1 MAKTNTFMFAND
13 ATRFYF
19 PWICI
24 LMVFI
29 GTLLCGGGLFVYNSL
44 NRWQQGVSE
53 SLTVQINTYD
63 AQGNFRGD
71 AIPVDIEKTLSILR
85 TTPGV
90 KEANVLTNE
99 QMSELMAPWIGADV
113 NVSDLPLPKLI
124 DVAIDSNNPPFLE
137 RLKMD
142 LSIQVPNAS
151 IDSHRIWLTQL
162 VSLSYKI
169 LQLIGIVLIL
179 LLLTVI
185 FTVAYTTRASLKI
198 QEPVIRLVHMMG
210 AKDLYITNQYAWR
223 TLKRAFVGGIIGFAL
238 ATPILLGLM
247 YCFEGMAD
255 SIFATNL
262 FIEQWGFLITGP
274 FVISFIAFITTFK
287 TVLGYLKRFI

>member
-1 MAKTNTFMFAND
+1 MSKNKTFLFAND
-13 ATRFYF
+13 STRFYF
-19 PWICI
+19 SWICL

-29 GTLLCGGGLFVYNSL
+29 GTLLCGGGLFIYNSL

-63 AQGNFRGD
+63 EKGNFRGD
-71 AIPVDIEKTLSILR
+71 EIPVDVEKTLSILR

-90 KEANVLTNE
+90 KEANILNDV
-99 QMSELMAPWIGADV
+99 QMAELMSPWIGADV
-113 NVSDLPLPKLI
+113 NMSDLPLPKLI
-124 DVAIDSNNPPFLE
+124 DVAIDPENPPFLE

-142 LSIQVPNAS
+142 LSIQVPNATL
-151 IDSHRIWLTQL
+151 DSHRIWLTQL
-162 VSLSYKI
+162 VKLSYKI
-169 LQLIGIVLIL
+169 LQLISGVLIL

-198 QEPVIRLVHMMG
+198 QESVIQLVHMMG

-223 TLKRAFVGGIIGFAL
+223 TLKRAFCGGFIGFIL
-238 ATPILLGLM
+238 AAPLLLGLM
-247 YCFEGMAD
+247 YCFDNMSD
-255 SIFATNL
+255 SIFTTNL
-262 FIEQWGFLITGP
+262 FMEQWIFLAMWP
-274 FVISFIAFITTFK
+274 FVIGFVAFITTFK

>member
-1 MAKTNTFMFAND
+1 MAKSNAFLFAND
-13 ATRFYF
+13 STRFYF
-19 PWICI
+19 PWICL

-29 GTLLCGGGLFVYNSL
+29 GTLLCGSALFIYNSL

-63 AQGNFRGD
+63 EKGHFRED

-85 TTPGV
+85 TTPGI
-90 KEANVLTNE
+90 KEATVLNDI

-113 NVSDLPLPKLI
+113 NVADLPLPKLI
-124 DVAIDSNNPPFLE
+124 DVSIDTDKPPFLE

-142 LSIQVPNAS
+142 LSIHVPNAS

-162 VSLSYKI
+162 VQLSYRI
-169 LQLIGIVLIL
+169 LQFIAVVLAL

-185 FTVAYTTRASLKI
+185 FTVAYTTKANLKI

-210 AKDLYITNQYAWR
+210 AKDLYITHQYAWR
-223 TLKRAFVGGIIGFAL
+223 SLKRAFTGGLLGLVA
-238 ATPILLGLM
+238 AAPILGGLM
-247 YCFEGMAD
+247 YCFKNMSD
-255 SIFATNL
+255 SIFVTNL
-262 FIEQWGFLITGP
+262 LMEQWLFLTGWP
-274 FVISFIAFITTFK
+274 LVISLVTFITTFK
-287 TVLGYLKRFI
+287 TVMGYLKRFI